1 MLARLLMAWWQV
13 IIEDI
18 GTVGLAISGLSILA
32 GLVLGV
38 MEVIDWVLGPR
49 RTKAMKAMMKG
60 LGR

>member
-1 MLARLLMAWWQV
+1 MAWWQV